1 MRLMRW
7 YDSLNECQAVRRR
20 MNERVNR
27 LQRYFKLVSN
37 VVNEI
42 TVGVNEL
49 LWKCNNLMKTKN
61 GRVNEL
67 L

>member
-1 MRLMRW
+1 MRC
-7 YDSLNECQAVRRR
+7 YDSLNECQAVMRR